1 MAELLE
7 LLKQTDRAFR
17 HTLNDSGVLGDV
29 VRPAD
34 NLDGQ
39 RDIYK
44 KILIDIVGKLVQ
56 IHRHGSIK
64 EDREMAVTKKDQY
77 QQQQYQQQ
85 NYQQQQYPSQGYQGL
100 AGVSENTAKQAGQAQ
115 QGYQPSQNVTQAQQQ
130 LQQVQAAKPQGYNS
144 KYGAQLDN
152 IMNQIQNPQE
162 FKYSFDGDELFKYYA
177 DLYSQNGRQASMDA
191 MGQAAALTGGYGNS
205 YAQQAGNQAYDEW
218 MRSLYD
224 RGMDLYDRAYQQYR
238 DQQGDLLNQYNVLA
252 NQDQNEYGRYRDTV
266 GDWENERAFWADR
279 GDVEAERDYQR
290 YKDNLDYW
298 TGLAQVENADYRNEQ
313 ARQEAIRQY
322 EQDFAEKVRQADLDE
337 SYRRD
342 TLAEQIRQ
350 ANLDEAYRRDTLDWN
365 KATDERDYNRGV
377 LESDRAFNEQV
388 RQADLDEAYRQSTLA
403 EQIRQANLDESYRRD
418 TLDWNKATDQR
429 NFDEQVRQ
437 ANLDENY
444 RQSTLAEQIRQVNM
458 DEAYRR
464 DTLDWNKSTD
474 QRDFDEQVRQ
484 ANLDENYRRDTLA
497 EQQRQANLDE
507 SYRRDTLAEQIR
519 QADLDEAYRQNQFD
533 WNKSTDQR
541 NFDEQV
547 RQANLDENYR
557 QSTLAEQIRQANL
570 DENYRRDTLA
580 EQIRQAD
587 LDEAY
592 RQNQFD
598 WNKSTDQRNFDE
610 QVRQANMDESYR
622 RDTLAEQ
629 QRQADMDE
637 AYRQAAMQWQQETDA
652 RDYARNVLESDRA
665 YEEQQRQFDWQ
676 MNENIRQ
683 FNESLNWDKMS
694 NDQKYA
700 AQYALA
706 ILENGQMPSLELL
719 KAAGLS
725 KADAEKLMA
734 QIQPASGGGTTTKKD
749 NKVYYSDRYGN
760 YFYEDKNG
768 NMIAIDE
775 SKIPKDAIIDMKYEN
790 VQNNLYPYFKGYE
803 KDAKDLLTTVTEN
816 AKKAKENGI
825 KGTTLADVGNSLL
838 KGWDT
843 LSQTLSGTYDK
854 SKNMFLD
861 YAGVNQ
867 KSTTDTGV
875 KNTKSVNE
883 DKKKKK

>member
-1 MAELLE
+1 
-7 LLKQTDRAFR
+7 
-17 HTLNDSGVLGDV
+17 
-29 VRPAD
+29 
-34 NLDGQ
+34 
-39 RDIYK
+39 
-44 KILIDIVGKLVQ
+44 
-56 IHRHGSIK
+56 
-64 EDREMAVTKKDQY
+64 MAVTKKDQY

-152 IMNQIQNPQE
+152 ILNQIQNPQE

-238 DQQGDLLNQYNVLA
+238 DKQGDLLNQYNVLA

-322 EQDFAEKVRQADLDE
+322 EQDFAEKVRQANLDE

-444 RQSTLAEQIRQVNM
+444 RQSTLAEQIRQANM

-497 EQQRQANLDE
+497 EQQ
-507 SYRRDTLAEQIR
+507 
-519 QADLDEAYRQNQFD
+519 
-533 WNKSTDQR
+533 
-541 NFDEQV
+541 
-547 RQANLDENYR
+547 
-557 QSTLAEQIRQANL
+557 
-570 DENYRRDTLA
+570 
-580 EQIRQAD
+580 
-587 LDEAY
+587 
-592 RQNQFD
+592 
-598 WNKSTDQRNFDE
+598 
-610 QVRQANMDESYR
+610 RQANMDESYR

-683 FNESLNWDKMS
+683 FNESMNWEKMS

-816 AKKAKENGI
+816 AKKAKEDGT
-825 KGTTLADVGNSLL
+825 KGTTLADVGNSL
-838 KGWDT
+838 KTG
-843 LSQTLSGTYDK
+843 LSSLTSALTSSLEKYQST
-854 SKNMFLD
+854 
-861 YAGVNQ
+861 VN
-867 KSTTDTGV
+867 K
-875 KNTKSVNE
+875 KIE
-883 DKKKKK
+883 DQKKKKK